1 MARRSVS
8 GGQANQPQPLRCLEG
23 AAACASGDVDRGTT
37 VDPGARQSLSGS
49 LQAGRGQPALTGVT
63 RDCGA
68 GPMNA
73 SAPSPATEDP
83 TRQAG
88 RVSAST
94 GAHDPATRGPSGD
107 FLQVALLSVAVA
119 GLGAGAVLQLFGR
132 RSLGDWTFVI
142 ALFVVLIPTA
152 ASTIRR
158 LLQRELNVDL
168 IAVLAMMGALALHQ
182 YLAGAILAVMLTG
195 GTALERFAVARAR
208 RELSA
213 LIQRVPRTAHRRAGT
228 DIIDIGADEVV
239 VGDLLVVKP
248 GEVVPVDGLVSS
260 GSAVLDESALTGE
273 SRPSKLEPG
282 APLRSGSTNAGG
294 PFELRATALAA
305 QSTYAGIVRLV
316 RAAEQSKAPFT
327 RLADRYALGFLGL
340 TLALAAFA
348 WVAEGSLLRALAV
361 LVVATPCPL
370 ILAAPAAIIA
380 GVSRAAK
387 HGVIVKGGGPLETLA
402 RATVVLLDK
411 TGTVT
416 SARPEVVAVETL
428 GKLPADEIVR
438 CAASVEQLSVH
449 PYAPAILA
457 EAHNRS
463 VELSFP
469 LEVHEQMGTGISG
482 VVAGRRVAVG
492 RLAFVAPG
500 LTPTPAL
507 HSISLRTAVEGS
519 AAVYVSLDGVLE
531 GALLLQDPIRPEAS
545 RALRSL
551 RAAGVR
557 RVHMVTGDHPDV
569 AELVA
574 DALGVDR
581 VFAERTPEEK
591 VEVIRLV
598 RSEGVTVMVGDGI
611 NDAPALALADVGV
624 AMGARGATAAS
635 EAADVVLTSDR
646 LEGLVLATR
655 IAQRTR
661 RIALESVLAG
671 MGLSLLAMGMAAAGY
686 IAPVAGAL
694 LQEAIDVLVILN
706 ALRALG
712 GPEVLVPYRRRETTA
727 LARGLA
733 ATHRALRPH
742 VGDLAALAA
751 RLESLSPE
759 EARTQLQH
767 ARDMLE
773 KELLPHEREEQQSA
787 YPMLSEMLGGE
798 DPTGPLIQTHHE
810 IHRLTRLYGRLIAQ
824 LPAEGPRPDDLR
836 DLRRVLYGL
845 HAILQLHFAQEDD
858 LYSLFAE

>member
-1 MARRSVS
+1 MMNANARST
-8 GGQANQPQPLRCLEG
+8 ATE
-23 AAACASGDVDRGTT
+23 
-37 VDPGARQSLSGS
+37 
-49 LQAGRGQPALTGVT
+49 
-63 RDCGA
+63 
-68 GPMNA
+68 A
-73 SAPSPATEDP
+73 SAPPAERGSPA
-83 TRQAG
+83 
-88 RVSAST
+88 
-94 GAHDPATRGPSGD
+94 AHYPATGD
-107 FLQVALLSVAVA
+107 PRDSLQVALLSTAVVGLAA
-119 GLGAGAVLQLFGR
+119 GGLLYLLGR
-132 RSLGDWTFVI
+132 KSLGDWAFAISVLGI
-142 ALFVVLIPTA
+142 LIPTA
-152 ASTIRR
+152 IATLRR
-158 LLQRELNVDL
+158 LLRRELGVDL
-168 IAVLAMMGALALHQ
+168 IAVLAMIGALALRQ

-213 LIQRVPRTAHRRAGT
+213 LIQRAPRTAHRLAGT
-228 DIIDIGADEVV
+228 DVIDIAAEEVV

-248 GEVVPVDGLVSS
+248 GEVIPVDGIVSS

-316 RAAEQSKAPFT
+316 RAAEESKAPFE

-416 SARPEVVAVETL
+416 SARPEVVAVETF
-428 GKLPADEIVR
+428 GKSSADEVVR
-438 CAASVEQLSVH
+438 HAASVEQLSVH

-457 EAHNRS
+457 EARNRS

-469 LEVHEQMGTGISG
+469 LEVREQMGTGISG

-492 RLAFVAPG
+492 RLGFVAPG
-500 LTPTPAL
+500 AVPNAAVR
-507 HSISLRTAVEGS
+507 SVSLRTAVEGS
-519 AAVYVSLDGVLE
+519 SSVYVSLDGTLE
-531 GALLLQDPIRPEAS
+531 GVLLLQDPIRPEAS

-557 RVHMVTGDHPDV
+557 HVHMVTGDHPDV

-598 RSEGVTVMVGDGI
+598 CSEGVTVMVGDGI

-661 RIALESVLAG
+661 RIAMESVLAG
-671 MGLSLLAMGMAAAGY
+671 MGLSLLAMGFAAAGY
-686 IAPVAGAL
+686 IAPVFGAL
-694 LQEAIDVLVILN
+694 LQEGIDVLVILN

-712 GPEVLVPYRRRETTA
+712 GPDGLVAYRRPEATA
-727 LARGLA
+727 LAQGLA
-733 ATHRALRPH
+733 ATHRALKPH

-751 RLESLSPE
+751 RLESLSPA
-759 EARTQLQH
+759 EARSQLER

-773 KELLPHEREEQQSA
+773 KELLPHEREEQESA
-787 YPMLSEMLGGE
+787 YPILSQMLQDE

-810 IHRLTRLYGRLIAQ
+810 INRLTRLYGRLVAQ
-824 LPAEGPRPDDLR
+824 LPAEGPQPDDLR

-858 LYSLFAE
+858 LYSLFEE